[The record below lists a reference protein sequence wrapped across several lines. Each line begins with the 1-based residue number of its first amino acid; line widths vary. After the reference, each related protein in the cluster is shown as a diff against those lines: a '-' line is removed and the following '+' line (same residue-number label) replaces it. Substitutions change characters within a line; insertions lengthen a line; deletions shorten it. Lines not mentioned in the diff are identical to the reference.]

1 MVAYI
6 CKKKLKK
13 NCILIEVKHNNLL
26 QLDRWFIRK
35 LVITLRFFLVKIIRI
50 LKGFFFPI
58 KRVIITF

>member
-50 LKGFFFPI
+50 L
-58 KRVIITF
+58 